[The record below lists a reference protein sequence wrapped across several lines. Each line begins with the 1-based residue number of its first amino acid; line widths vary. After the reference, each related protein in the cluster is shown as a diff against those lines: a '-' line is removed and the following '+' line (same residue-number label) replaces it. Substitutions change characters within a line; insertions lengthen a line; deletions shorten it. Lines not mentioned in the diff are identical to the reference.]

1 MRKEIKTHKNWHRT
15 QQNEHTPDFSQPV
28 FKFKNNVLI
37 LIADQVR
44 SANAIDIVNTVFTLC
59 MDL

>member
-37 LIADQVR
+37 LIADQVK
-44 SANAIDIVNTVFTLC
+44 SANAIDIIMIL
-59 MDL
+59 